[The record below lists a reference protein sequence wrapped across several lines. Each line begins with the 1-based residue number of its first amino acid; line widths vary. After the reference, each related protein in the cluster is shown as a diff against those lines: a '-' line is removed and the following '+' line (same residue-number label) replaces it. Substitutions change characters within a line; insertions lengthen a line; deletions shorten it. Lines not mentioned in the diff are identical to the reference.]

1 MNPLEQRLH
10 YPMGEALPEVGQ
22 TLEVAPGIRWV
33 RMSLPFALDHI
44 NLWLLRDEITLDGTT
59 TQGWTLVDCGI
70 SHPDTQQAWEQVFA
84 TSLDGLPILRVV
96 VTHMHPDHVGLAH
109 WMCQRWSVAGRR
121 CMLHMSSLD
130 FAMAHLGSMGGTAF
144 GGDEAADFFAEHGLT
159 DPEDIAKV
167 RARRNHFSGLVPKV
181 PGQHHP
187 LRNGTVLRIG
197 QDDWHCI
204 SGYGHAPEHIALHC
218 PARGLFISGDMLLPR
233 ISTNISVYVSDP
245 ESDPLGL
252 FMASLDQMHHLP
264 STTLVLPSH
273 GRPFGGPQTTHGCV
287 QERIAQLKIHH
298 HQRLDE
304 LQAAASQRP
313 LHAYEALGL
322 LFKRKL
328 DLHQTTFA
336 MGESIAHLNHLW
348 HTGRL
353 TRARNDQGVFVFAAS

>member
-1 MNPLEQRLH
+1 
-10 YPMGEALPEVGQ
+10 
-22 TLEVAPGIRWV
+22 
-33 RMSLPFALDHI
+33 
-44 NLWLLRDEITLDGTT
+44 
-59 TQGWTLVDCGI
+59 
-70 SHPDTQQAWEQVFA
+70 
-84 TSLDGLPILRVV
+84 
-96 VTHMHPDHVGLAH
+96 
-109 WMCQRWSVAGRR
+109 
-121 CMLHMSSLD
+121 
-130 FAMAHLGSMGGTAF
+130 
-144 GGDEAADFFAEHGLT
+144 
-159 DPEDIAKV
+159 
-167 RARRNHFSGLVPKV
+167 
-181 PGQHHP
+181 
-187 LRNGTVLRIG
+187 
-197 QDDWHCI
+197 
-204 SGYGHAPEHIALHC
+204 ALHC

-287 QERIAQLKIHH
+287 QERIAQLKNHH

-304 LQAAASQRP
+304 LQAAASQQP
-313 LHAYEALGL
+313 MHAYEALGL